1 MVQLP
6 TDNVKETS
14 KTRKQNKK
22 NPTATIGSVRQAWR
36 VIQIGGTWE
45 RGPDETKDKPGDRGN
60 RQDHIPPPE

>member
-1 MVQLP
+1 MGQLS
-6 TDNVKETS
+6 TDKVKETPEI
-14 KTRKQNKK
+14 RQQIKK
-22 NPTATIGSVRQAWR
+22 NPIATVGCVRQAWR